1 MLFSTNISEGRKKEM
16 WRRRRRREKQK
27 GRGEVTRFCPLSQE
41 VITQTWNPR
50 REILMK
56 SF

>member
-16 WRRRRRREKQK
+16 WRKRREKQK